1 MQHNILIVDD
11 NGDLRKLL
19 RLTLASS
26 HYRLHEAADGL
37 QALAMANA
45 IRPQLVL
52 LDVMMPGAVD
62 GYEVCRRIKTDAA
75 LRGARVM
82 LITARSQQQD
92 LLTAQE
98 VGADRFLAK
107 PFSPIALVE
116 QAERLL
122 AEIPT
127 HPHTQRRTS

>member
-26 HYRLHEAADGL
+26 HYRLHEATDGL

-45 IRPQLVL
+45 VRPQLVL

-62 GYEVCRRIKTDAA
+62 GYEVCRRIKSDAA
-75 LRGARVM
+75 LRGTRVM
-82 LITARSQQQD
+82 LITARGQQQD
-92 LLTAQE
+92 LLTARE
-98 VGADRFLAK
+98 AGADRFLVK
-107 PFSPIALVE
+107 PFSPIALIE
-116 QAERLL
+116 QAEQLL
-122 AEIPT
+122 AEIPR
-127 HPHTQRRTS
+127 HPHTQRSTT